1 MPEESDFSWLE
12 SVCFGDGDFSAV
24 FQRGAQTKITADV
37 SDAKQTCRLEKEAE
51 NTSNSSESRFQSS
64 DSSDSSDQ
72 ASTKIFSCPEE
83 GCTKS
88 FVRYSALE
96 RHCEYGVHIR
106 SLEKVTLQDRAKLS
120 YAQHLEEGQ
129 TKELPSVSLSG
140 GPDSPLLS
148 MGWALKSKPK
158 TARFSE
164 KQKSFLESEFLEGEK
179 SSKKTT
185 SEEVAK
191 KMRKARDANN
201 QRLFSIDEFLTPSQ
215 VSSYFSRFAAKRKQL
230 SASEYQALENEYMLL
245 EVRNDLMKS
254 LDDDS
259 RRHPLV
265 HGDLHLCQMTKEE
278 LTSLRM
284 TTLKAIC
291 KDFHVQISG
300 RRKEPYVN
308 GVVSIVESC
317 SCKAG
322 YVP

>member
-24 FQRGAQTKITADV
+24 FQRGAQTKVTADV
-37 SDAKQTCRLEKEAE
+37 SDAKQTCRLEMAAE
-51 NTSNSSESRFQSS
+51 NTSNSSENRFQSS

-83 GCTKS
+83 CCTVS

-106 SLEKVTLQDRAKLS
+106 SLEKVTLHDRAKLS

-140 GPDSPLLS
+140 GPVSPLLS

-164 KQKSFLESEFLEGEK
+164 KQKSFLESEILEGEK

-185 SEEVAK
+185 SEKVAK

-201 QRLFSIDEFLTPSQ
+201 QRLFSID
-215 VSSYFSRFAAKRKQL
+215 
-230 SASEYQALENEYMLL
+230 
-245 EVRNDLMKS
+245 
-254 LDDDS
+254 
-259 RRHPLV
+259 
-265 HGDLHLCQMTKEE
+265 
-278 LTSLRM
+278 
-284 TTLKAIC
+284 
-291 KDFHVQISG
+291 
-300 RRKEPYVN
+300 
-308 GVVSIVESC
+308 
-317 SCKAG
+317 
-322 YVP
+322 

>member
-24 FQRGAQTKITADV
+24 FQRDAQTKVTADV
-37 SDAKQTCRLEKEAE
+37 SDAKQTCRLEKEE
-51 NTSNSSESRFQSS
+51 NASNSSDSRFQSS
-64 DSSDSSDQ
+64 DSSESSDQ
-72 ASTKIFSCPEE
+72 ACTKIFSCPEE

-129 TKELPSVSLSG
+129 TKELPSVSLSD

-148 MGWALKSKPK
+148 MGWALKLKPK

-185 SEEVAK
+185 GEEVAK
-191 KMRKARDANN
+191 KMRKVRDANN

-215 VSSYFSRFAAKRKQL
+215 ISSYFSRFAAKRKQL
-230 SASEYQALENEYMLL
+230 SASEYQALENEDMLL
-245 EVRNDLMKS
+245 EVRNDLMMS
-254 LDDDS
+254 LDDEC
-259 RRHPLV
+259 RGHPLV
-265 HGDLHLCQMTKEE
+265 HGDLQLCQMTKEE

-284 TTLKAIC
+284 TRLKAIC
-291 KDFHVQISG
+291 KDFDMQISG

-317 SCKAG
+317 SCRTRN
-322 YVP
+322 VP

>member
-24 FQRGAQTKITADV
+24 IQRGAQSKITFDM
-37 SDAKQTCRLEKEAE
+37 SDAKQTCRLEKEEDA
-51 NTSNSSESRFQSS
+51 SDSCDSRFQSS

-140 GPDSPLLS
+140 DPNSPLLS

-158 TARFSE
+158 TARFTE
-164 KQKSFLESEFLEGEK
+164 KQKSFLESEFLAGEK

-185 SEEVAK
+185 GDEVAK

-215 VSSYFSRFAAKRKQL
+215 ISSYFSRFAAKRKQL
-230 SASEYQALENEYMLL
+230 SASEYQALENEDMLL
-245 EVRNDLMKS
+245 EVRNDLMKFFN
-254 LDDDS
+254 DES

-265 HGDLHLCQMTKEE
+265 HGDLQLCQMTKEE
-278 LTSLRM
+278 LSSLRM
-284 TTLKAIC
+284 TRLKAIC
-291 KDFHVQISG
+291 KDFDVQISG

-322 YVP
+322 SVP

>member
-1 MPEESDFSWLE
+1 
-12 SVCFGDGDFSAV
+12 
-24 FQRGAQTKITADV
+24 
-37 SDAKQTCRLEKEAE
+37 
-51 NTSNSSESRFQSS
+51 
-64 DSSDSSDQ
+64 
-72 ASTKIFSCPEE
+72 
-83 GCTKS
+83 
-88 FVRYSALE
+88 
-96 RHCEYGVHIR
+96 
-106 SLEKVTLQDRAKLS
+106 
-120 YAQHLEEGQ
+120 
-129 TKELPSVSLSG
+129 
-140 GPDSPLLS
+140 
-148 MGWALKSKPK
+148 
-158 TARFSE
+158 
-164 KQKSFLESEFLEGEK
+164 
-179 SSKKTT
+179 
-185 SEEVAK
+185 
-191 KMRKARDANN
+191 MRKARDANN

-230 SASEYQALENEYMLL
+230 STSEYQALENEDMLL